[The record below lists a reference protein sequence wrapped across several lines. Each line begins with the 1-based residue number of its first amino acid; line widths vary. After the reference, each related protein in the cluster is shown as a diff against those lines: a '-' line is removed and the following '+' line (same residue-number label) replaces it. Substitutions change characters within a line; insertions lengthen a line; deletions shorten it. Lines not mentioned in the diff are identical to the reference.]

1 MLGSVS
7 ISSSSPTMHTDNAN
21 AQSSSPR
28 LSGRLR
34 TLSYLRNYSQ
44 ANANDRSDSSSGGE
58 RISRVQTIQPSHRTA
73 SSATVLA
80 RHNSPSPPTPEL
92 RHFRSREPASRA
104 SRTVSA
110 TASQAATGGWLPS
123 VDGSPGLA
131 RTTTQLHPSP
141 VTSRRVRNTSTTAGV
156 SEGHA
161 SMAGPRNRS
170 ATSPSNVLDLA
181 SLRSARRVSHPAG
194 PSLAPPVNPA
204 TTQLPT
210 SQLPSIQLVPYQ
222 DPRSSRPSLN
232 FNTTT
237 RTLPGASSI
246 IRVGRYSER
255 DSTPAPTSTEIV
267 SDAPVGFKSKV
278 VSRRHCEFFYQN
290 NSWFIK
296 DVRSSSGTFLNH
308 IRLSPPGEESRPYAI
323 KDGDL
328 VQLGIDFKGGEE
340 MIFRCVKIR
349 ILCNRGWQK
358 SLNKFKYVRVP
369 ASITTSC
376 VLTRLSKSAHKRLND
391 LQRGA
396 SKDVEATQNSTEC
409 TICLNSIAVRSS

>member
-1 MLGSVS
+1 MLGSSVS
-7 ISSSSPTMHTDNAN
+7 ISTSSPTMHTDNAN

-44 ANANDRSDSSSGGE
+44 AIGNERSDSSSGSE
-58 RISRVQTIQPSHRTA
+58 RPRIQAGQAPHRTA

-80 RHNSPSPPTPEL
+80 RHNSSSHPTPEL
-92 RHFRSREPASRA
+92 RHFRSRESPSRSSRA
-104 SRTVSA
+104 VSA
-110 TASQAATGGWLPS
+110 TASQAPTGGWLPS

-131 RTTTQLHPSP
+131 RATTQLQPSP
-141 VTSRRVRNTSTTAGV
+141 ITSRRARNTSTTAGV
-156 SEGHA
+156 TEGHA
-161 SMAGPRNRS
+161 SMAGSRNRS
-170 ATSPSNVLDLA
+170 ATSPSNALDLA
-181 SLRSARRVSHPAG
+181 SLRSAARRISHPAAS
-194 PSLAPPVNPA
+194 SLAPQVSSA

-232 FNTTT
+232 FSTTT
-237 RTLPGASSI
+237 RTLPDASAI

-255 DSTPAPTSTEIV
+255 DSTPAPTSTDIV
-267 SDAPVGFKSKV
+267 SDCPVGFKSKV

-296 DVRSSSGTFLNH
+296 DVKSSSGTFLNH

-358 SLNKFKYVRVP
+358 SLNKFKYVRLP
-369 ASITTSC
+369 ASN
-376 VLTRLSKSAHKRLND
+376 TRNPPA
-391 LQRGA
+391 
-396 SKDVEATQNSTEC
+396 C
-409 TICLNSIAVRSS
+409 